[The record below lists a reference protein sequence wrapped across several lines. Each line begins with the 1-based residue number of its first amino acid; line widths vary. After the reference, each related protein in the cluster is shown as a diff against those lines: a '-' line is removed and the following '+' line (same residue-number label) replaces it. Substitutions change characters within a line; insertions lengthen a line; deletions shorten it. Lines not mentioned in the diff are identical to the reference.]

1 MLGPGPHVS
10 VHGIPK
16 GDWRSEDTHQEKSLL
31 GLGISAKTGD
41 ISMPGTGRMTMCTQA
56 PGTSLGLR
64 TFRTQNASIQCS
76 LDNTLQGH
84 FPDVS
89 RPGYTLHSYSLNHVL
104 HINSHFKISII
115 LTHNIYELT
124 AVCVLKCVKINTSKH
139 NNH

>member
-1 MLGPGPHVS
+1 MFKPPCWALGHTCQCMESPRGTGGARTPTR
-10 VHGIPK
+10 
-16 GDWRSEDTHQEKSLL
+16 RSLCR
-31 GLGISAKTGD
+31 AGD